1 LEADRLACGHEAG
14 PEQVFIG
21 RNKTNP
27 TSVPFTIERDGLH

>member
-1 LEADRLACGHEAG
+1 VRLRINGHEVG

-27 TSVPFTIERDGLH
+27 TSVPFTIERSGIH